1 MLQIENLKLILDGKP
16 IIDNLSLHVEKEEI
30 LAVLGVNGT
39 GKTTLAYLIMGVNYL
54 PDDGKIIFEGRD
66 ITKYSISQRAKMGIT
81 LAWQEPARFEG
92 LSIREYLGLRNRLKM
107 EEIEDY
113 LWAVGLPPSQF
124 LNRSV
129 DASLSGG
136 ERKRVELASVLA
148 MKPKLAILDE
158 VDSGIDVVSLPH
170 IVNGIGKMKSLG
182 SSVLLI
188 THSEDAVEIA
198 DKVSVMCA
206 GKIYK
211 TGPPKE
217 MCQWFKQNCQVCG
230 HIVPG

>member
-170 IVNGIGKMKSLG
+170 IVNGIVKMKSLG